1 MNIQRRKVDIIKSE
15 IAFAEKESKIARD
28 IC

>member
-1 MNIQRRKVDIIKSE
+1 MNIQGRKVDARKSE

-28 IC
+28 LC